1 MKNGDEKK
9 FIDIANEIGEL
20 VQEKNKAYGDSFAKS
35 QQIIKILYPDGVR
48 SAQYMDMLAIT
59 RVIDKL
65 FRIVT
70 KKDAFG
76 ESPWRDICGYAILG
90 IANDEADIIDEEK
103 EGRLAAAII
112 QGVREKRGEGHAN
125 PYANIDD
132 NDEYWEYDE
141 EYDRHPNFPS
151 MSKAK
156 KRDVRLSY
164 VSNEV
169 IGEVI
174 NETNAEGNKEK
185 ECKGEIGEEGEKEAR
200 ERKERIASFDEW
212 NSYVSSSNKGRKTNE

>member
-1 MKNGDEKK
+1 MKSGDKK
-9 FIDIANEIGEL
+9 NFIDIANEIGEL

-35 QQIIKILYPDGVR
+35 QQIVKILYPDGVR

-65 FRIVT
+65 FRIAT

-132 NDEYWEYDE
+132 NDDDE
-141 EYDRHPNFPS
+141 NYDRHPNFPS

-169 IGEVI
+169 IEQTI
-174 NETNAEGNKEK
+174 AEGNKEK
-185 ECKGEIGEEGEKEAR
+185 ECKGEEGEIKEI
-200 ERKERIASFDEW
+200 KEIVSFDEW
-212 NSYVSSSNKGRKTNE
+212 NSYVSSSKERKTNE

>member
-65 FRIVT
+65 FRIAT

-90 IANDEADIIDEEK
+90 VANDEADIIDEEK
-103 EGRLAAAII
+103 EKKDDGRLAATILQSI
-112 QGVREKRGEGHAN
+112 RDRREEGHGN

-132 NDEYWEYDE
+132 NGDDDDE
-141 EYDRHPNFPS
+141 EYDKHPNFPS

-169 IGEVI
+169 IEQTI
-174 NETNAEGNKEK
+174 AEGNKEK
-185 ECKGEIGEEGEKEAR
+185 ECKGEEGEIKEI
-200 ERKERIASFDEW
+200 KEIVSFDEW
-212 NSYVSSSNKGRKTNE
+212 NSYVSSSKERKTNE

>member
-1 MKNGDEKK
+1 MKSGDKK
-9 FIDIANEIGEL
+9 NFIDIANEIGEL

-65 FRIVT
+65 FRIAT

-90 IANDEADIIDEEK
+90 IANDEAGIIDEEK
-103 EGRLAAAII
+103 EEKKDDGRLAATIL
-112 QGVREKRGEGHAN
+112 QGIRDRREEGHGN
-125 PYANIDD
+125 PYANIDGQ
-132 NDEYWEYDE
+132 
-141 EYDRHPNFPS
+141 
-151 MSKAK
+151 A
-156 KRDVRLSY
+156 
-164 VSNEV
+164 
-169 IGEVI
+169 
-174 NETNAEGNKEK
+174 NAEGHKEK
-185 ECKGEIGEEGEKEAR
+185 DYKETKEIV
-200 ERKERIASFDEW
+200 SFDEW